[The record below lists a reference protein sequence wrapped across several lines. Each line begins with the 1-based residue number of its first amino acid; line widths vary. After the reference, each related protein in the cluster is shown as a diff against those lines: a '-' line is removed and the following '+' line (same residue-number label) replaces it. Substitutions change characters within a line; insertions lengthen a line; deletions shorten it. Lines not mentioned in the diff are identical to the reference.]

1 MLEIQISAIKREK
14 NRMKYTKTKDYI
26 RSINLASR
34 NKLYIAGAGKYGE
47 ILGKYFDKHRIA
59 WEGYVDKR
67 RGLSEINEKPVF
79 SYDEVREGYYAIS
92 TYIYRNEVE
101 EELAKRGI
109 KPEQILIY
117 EKQEIFHDIYND
129 LINWSDD
136 TKKIKEFNNKHIG
149 KRCFIIGN
157 GPSLKISDLEK
168 INNEISFASNSIY
181 ALYAHT
187 DWRPTYYCATDS
199 VFCKQI
205 MSEKK
210 NVIMLLDGC
219 KAAFTSITGEGI
231 YYKDD
236 ADIEKLYYIRSLTKR
251 LNDGFPEFS
260 VDCSKYVYS
269 SSTITYSMLQ
279 LAIYMG
285 IKEIYLLGIDF
296 SFSVERYNNRI
307 IKNNVYNHMKEIEVE
322 EKKGVSKALIAKYG
336 VSYLADMDLQLAG
349 YQKAKQYADAHGIK
363 IYNATRGGKLEVF
376 PRVDF
381 DSLFE

>member
-1 MLEIQISAIKREK
+1 
-14 NRMKYTKTKDYI
+14 MKYTKTKDYI